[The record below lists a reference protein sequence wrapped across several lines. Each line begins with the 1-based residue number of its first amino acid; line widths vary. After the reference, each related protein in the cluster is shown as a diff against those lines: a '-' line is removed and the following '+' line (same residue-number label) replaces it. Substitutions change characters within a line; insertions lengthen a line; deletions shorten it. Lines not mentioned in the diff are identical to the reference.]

1 MAANGQTIIDLDRKR
16 MQAMAKK
23 DIATLESVLADDL
36 IYTHSSARLD
46 TKRSLIDAM
55 VSGGRPSIPASSR
68 PT

>member
-1 MAANGQTIIDLDRKR
+1 MAGSGQTVVDLDKKR

-23 DIATLESVLADDL
+23 DVGTLEAVLADDL

-55 VSGGRPSIPASSR
+55 VSGA
-68 PT
+68 TV